1 MAPSNRILQR
11 NRLIKLAGT
20 RSDSQILYIQ
30 APAGYGKTVFA
41 GQWMESEKGPNAMA
55 VLDAYDNT
63 AGDICNKLGNVL
75 GHLCVEED
83 EAVSAYINHPD
94 FSKAPV
100 EFLMR
105 AAAAMP
111 RDSRGRLVIDDL
123 HYVTEISLQK
133 ILADFLFR
141 LPPGILICILS
152 REALPNAL
160 SELVLKN
167 SVTFICNEQLLFDS
181 QEIYSLYKGR
191 NLSITKKQAEDVL
204 SYTEGWPIG
213 INALLLLEQIPTET
227 MPGDWL
233 ESFWDMQVWK
243 TWDEPARRFMIDTC
257 IEDELTESLCDA
269 LTGNTGSGAMLGQLA
284 AKGAFLSG
292 QRDGGYRFHK
302 LFQSFL
308 KKKFQAEP
316 EEYRAEKIR
325 ASGRWHLK
333 QNDFYHALEKFSYV
347 KDYEQMAECFDLL
360 EKMDRCGFDTERVMH
375 AVHSSLDKEM
385 LDRYPYLYFMMAFTA
400 RNEGR
405 TEAFTE
411 YADQYYKNYPR
422 IVERNPELSHNIF
435 FLYVMDYRFTLEDI
449 AKLAARA
456 RGSSEFKGVRGSA
469 TQYFPLYHKAYRDFS
484 ELLPG
489 DIDRNVAVMV
499 KILGPLLGD
508 ECPMLTA
515 CISGGL
521 YYEKGQLQRAQEQAF
536 LAVSALRKEFA
547 PESKFCALSLL
558 LTVTHALGQP
568 GQEKLFQKDIE
579 KMIEE
584 DGAFYLQYN
593 FEALICQN
601 RLDEGGTDAAKE
613 WLESRGTDVYGHLDF
628 FRLNGH
634 FVTARAYIAL
644 NDFNHA
650 VILLEKILEM
660 CTVLKR
666 RTDVIEAKIL
676 LAVSFWNKTR
686 RNREKAL
693 SCLSE
698 AIREAQPLGYEQAF
712 FNDGAKIKN
721 MLSELKHWTMRSD
734 YDGTLSDEFVRRLYI
749 GAAEQADWEIEV
761 TGNKRSEMGVRL
773 TPRQKAVAELMCR
786 GYSYRRIA
794 EELGIQFSTVRSHIE
809 LIYRKLDV
817 STMDEAIKK
826 MYQLHI
832 TEKP

>member
-1 MAPSNRILQR
+1 MALSNRILQR
-11 NRLIKLAGT
+11 NRLIKLAGNG
-20 RSDSQILYIQ
+20 SDGRIVYIQ

-41 GQWMESEKGPNAMA
+41 GQWMDSEKGPNAMA
-55 VLDAYDNT
+55 ALDAYDNT
-63 AGDICNKLGNVL
+63 EGDICNKLKNVL
-75 GHLCVEED
+75 GNLCTEED
-83 EAVSAYINHPD
+83 EKVSAYINHPD

-105 AAAAMP
+105 AAKAMP

-123 HYVTEISLQK
+123 HYVPEPFLQR
-133 ILADFLFR
+133 ILADFLLR
-141 LPPGILICILS
+141 LPSGILICILS
-152 REALPNAL
+152 REALPNTF

-167 SVTFICNEQLLFDS
+167 GVTFICNEQLLFDS
-181 QEIYSLYKGR
+181 QEIYSLYKSR

-227 MPGDWL
+227 LPEDWL

-243 TWDEPARRFMIDTC
+243 TWDESERRFMIDTC
-257 IEDELTESLCDA
+257 MDDELTEGLCDA
-269 LTGNTGSGAMLGQLA
+269 LTGNTGSGVMLEQLA

-292 QRDGGYRFHK
+292 QSDGIYRFHK
-302 LFQSFL
+302 LFQNFL
-308 KKKFQAEP
+308 KKKFQSEP
-316 EEYRAEKIR
+316 EEYRTEKIR
-325 ASGRWHLK
+325 ASGRWHFK

-347 KDYEQMAECFDLL
+347 KDYEQMACCFDLL
-360 EKMDRCGFDTERVMH
+360 EEMDRCGFDTERVMH
-375 AVHSSLDKEM
+375 AVRSALDKEM

-405 TEAFTE
+405 IEEFTK

-449 AKLAARA
+449 AKTAARA

-469 TQYFPLYHKAYRDFS
+469 TQYFPLYHRAYRDFS

-489 DIDRNVAVMV
+489 DIDSNVAAME
-499 KILGPLLGD
+499 KILGSLLGE

-521 YYEKGQLQRAQEQAF
+521 YYEKGELQRAQEQAL

-558 LTVTHALGQP
+558 LAVTHALWQP
-568 GQEKLFQKDIE
+568 EQEKLFQKDIQ

-593 FEALICQN
+593 FEAFICRN
-601 RLDEGGTDAAKE
+601 RLDEGETEAAKE
-613 WLESRGTDVYGHLDF
+613 WLETRGTDVYEHLDF
-628 FRLNGH
+628 FRLYGH
-634 FVTARAYIAL
+634 FTTARAYIAL
-644 NDFNHA
+644 NDYNHA

-666 RTDVIEAKIL
+666 RTDIIEAKIL
-676 LAVSFWNKTR
+676 LAVSFWNKMR

-693 SCLSE
+693 GCLAE
-698 AIREAQPLGYEQAF
+698 AIMEAQPLGYEQLF

-721 MLSELKHWTMRSD
+721 ILSELRHWTMRSD
-734 YDGTLSDEFVRRLYI
+734 YDGPLTDEFVRRLYI
-749 GAAEQADWEIEV
+749 GAAEQADRGIGAA
-761 TGNKRSEMGVRL
+761 GNKKSEMGVKL
-773 TPRQKAVAELMCR
+773 TPRQKTVAELMCR
-786 GYSYRRIA
+786 GYSYRKIA

-826 MYQLHI
+826 MRRLHI
-832 TEKP
+832 TEEP